1 MNLIFAV
8 DGNWKIGYEG
18 GMLVHIDEDLHR
30 FRRITE
36 GNIVIMGRKTL
47 EAIPG
52 QKPLENRINILV
64 TRNKEYKKDGFYI
77 INSLEDLHP
86 LLREINPNKEK
97 KVFVTGGGTI
107 ARQLLLFCNKAYITK
122 VFMDFPEA
130 DTFIPNL
137 DLDPDWKM
145 TKVSEVYRQDE
156 IYYKYV
162 DYERVG
168 QRDR

>member
-8 DGNWKIGYEG
+8 DGNWKIGFEG
-18 GMLVHIDEDLHR
+18 EMLVHIEEDLHR

-36 GNIVIMGRKTL
+36 GHIVIMGRKTL
-47 EAIPG
+47 EALPG
-52 QKPLENRINILV
+52 QRPLENRINILV
-64 TRNKEYKKDGFYI
+64 TRNKEYKKEGFHI
-77 INSLEDLHP
+77 VNSLEDLFP
-86 LLREINPNKEK
+86 LLKELNPNKEK

-107 ARQLLLFCNKAYITK
+107 ARQLLLFCKKAYITK
-122 VFMDFPEA
+122 VFLDFPNA

-145 TKVSEVYRQDE
+145 TNVSEVYRQGE

-162 DYERVG
+162 DYERVYY
-168 QRDR
+168 